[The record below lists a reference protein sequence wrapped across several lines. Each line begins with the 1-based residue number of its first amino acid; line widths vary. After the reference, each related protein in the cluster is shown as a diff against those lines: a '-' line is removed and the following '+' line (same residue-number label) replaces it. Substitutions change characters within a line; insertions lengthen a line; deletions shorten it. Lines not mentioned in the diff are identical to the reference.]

1 MEYNIMTMKNDNID
15 NKEYN
20 IIIMIIIRNII

>member
-1 MEYNIMTMKNDNID
+1 MEYNIMTMKNNNID